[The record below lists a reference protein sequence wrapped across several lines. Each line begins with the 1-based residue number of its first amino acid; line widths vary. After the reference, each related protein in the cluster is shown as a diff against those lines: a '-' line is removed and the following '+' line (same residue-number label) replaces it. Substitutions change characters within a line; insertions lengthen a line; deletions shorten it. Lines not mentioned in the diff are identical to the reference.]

1 MGDGALLAD
10 VGQLLWIGFRGTE
23 APEYIRAAIAGGRVG
38 AAVLF
43 RRNLVLDA
51 QTLAYAGAAPDVG
64 GNPDLIEQA
73 SAGAVAG
80 GRVPAVTGSR
90 EVVDVDALAALID
103 GLRSAVPPDGQPI
116 LIAVDQEGGRVQRVR
131 APATRW
137 PPMFAL
143 ERFDD
148 ATAIELAREVGAAM
162 GTELAAL
169 GFDIDFAPVL
179 DVHTNPANPIIGD
192 RSFSTDPERA
202 AARALAFADGLHA
215 AGVLSC
221 GKHFPGHGD
230 THLDSHLV
238 LPRVDHPRERLDRVE
253 LLPFRRAAAA
263 SLPMLMTAHVVFS
276 AIDSAP
282 ATLSSALIDGVL
294 RRELGYR
301 GVVVSDDLDMKA
313 IADNYGAAEAALG
326 AVRAGCDAL
335 LLCCDP
341 RAQVTAYEALV
352 RAGEG
357 DSGLRARIGEAAD
370 RVRALKRAH
379 AARELVPAPRSVLG
393 SLGYQQLAAR
403 LAGAAIDG

>member
-1 MGDGALLAD
+1 MGDTALLTD

-23 APEYIRAAIAGGRVG
+23 APGYVRTAIASGRVG
-38 AAVLF
+38 AVVLF

-73 SAGAVAG
+73 TAGAVAG
-80 GRVPAVTGSR
+80 GRVPAVTARR
-90 EVVDVDALAALID
+90 EVVDIEALAGLID
-103 GLRSAVPPDGQPI
+103 SLRSAVPSDGPPL

-148 ATAIELAREVGAAM
+148 ATAIELARELGLAM

-192 RSFSTDPERA
+192 RAFSTDPERA
-202 AARALAFADGLHA
+202 AARALAFADGLLA
-215 AGVLSC
+215 AGVLPC

-230 THLDSHLV
+230 TQLDSHLA

-253 LLPFRRAAAA
+253 LLPFRHAAAA
-263 SLPMLMTAHVVFS
+263 ALPMVMTAHVVFS

-341 RAQVTAYEALV
+341 RGQVEAYEALV
-352 RAGEG
+352 RAGER
-357 DSGLRARIGEAAD
+357 DTSVRTRIGEAAE
-370 RVRALKRAH
+370 RVRALKRTH
-379 AARELVPAPRSVLG
+379 AARELQAPPRSVLG
-393 SLGYQQLAAR
+393 SMEYQELAAR
-403 LAGAAIDG
+403 LGAATDG